1 MSTTDTDYREVL
13 ATQDEYM
20 ILKALLDAEDEF
32 VSGSLLAEQL
42 GLSRPAIWGKLKK
55 LREHGFEFE
64 AVRNRGYRI
73 TKEAQILHPALI
85 RYYLEQ
91 LSTEMDLLYF
101 PAIDSTNSEA
111 ERQISYGRKS
121 PFAIASSCQTKGR
134 GRLGREWYSASAD
147 NLYLS
152 VLFEPN
158 IAPQQLQHFTLWAGI
173 YICRALQE
181 FVPNTPLKIKWPNDL
196 HCDGRKFAGML
207 TEAKMD
213 SDSMRS
219 IVFGIGI
226 NLNSNPANFP
236 QELRSIATSLYAI
249 HGEEMP
255 LNLVTA
261 KVLQAIKGAYDDC
274 IRNKTTESLPE
285 AWAPLSA
292 LCGKPVTAL
301 RGDVIISGI
310 ANGIDETGALLLK
323 STDGTIHAIRA
334 GDVTLQK

>member
-1 MSTTDTDYREVL
+1 MPNADTDYSEVSSSG
-13 ATQDEYM
+13 DEYV
-20 ILKALLDAEDEF
+20 ILKALLDAPDTF
-32 VSGSLLAEQL
+32 VSGSLMAEQL
-42 GLSRPAIWGKLKK
+42 GISRPAIHGKLEK
-55 LREHGFEFE
+55 LREQGFEFE

-73 TKEAQILHPALI
+73 TKEAEILHPTLL
-85 RYYLEQ
+85 RYYLEK
-91 LSTEMDLLYF
+91 LSAELDVLYF
-101 PAIDSTNSEA
+101 PVIDSTNSEA

-134 GRLGREWYSASAD
+134 GRLGREWHSASAD

-173 YICRALQE
+173 YICRALQQ
-181 FVPNTPLKIKWPNDL
+181 FVPDAPLKIKWPNDL
-196 HCDGRKFAGML
+196 HCEGRKFAGML

-226 NLNSNPANFP
+226 NLNSNPTAYP
-236 QELRSIATSLYAI
+236 KELRSIATSLYAI
-249 HGEEMP
+249 HGEEVP
-255 LNLVTA
+255 LNRLA
-261 KVLQAIKGAYDDC
+261 AAVLQAINQAYEAC
-274 IRNKTTESLPE
+274 IQNKTTESLPA

-301 RGDVIISGI
+301 HGDVTISGI
-310 ANGIDETGALLLK
+310 ASGIDASGALLLK
-323 STDGTIHAIRA
+323 STDGSIHAVRA
-334 GDVTLQK
+334 GDVTLKK